1 MWELMKSSVLTLHSV
16 CTKTI
21 TRRPRPK
28 IISPQT
34 CWRSCPLVTPRKL
47 SVASTTES
55 ICTSGFACLTCR
67 CMSKRAKS
75 MNSSV
80 MWVTFLHPWV
90 FPLKNSCYLP
100 DFFFLT
106 TDFLQRWYELA
117 EGYRLLCL
125 GHSRDPPCQTSWYP
139 SEWGRCTPSKMFDL
153 SFVTC

>member
-34 CWRSCPLVTPRKL
+34 CWRSCLLVTPRKL

-100 DFFFLT
+100 DFFLFL
-106 TDFLQRWYELA
+106 LQIFYKDDMNWLKGIGCYAWDTPEILRVKQAGILQSEVGA
-117 EGYRLLCL
+117 PRPKCL
-125 GHSRDPPCQTSWYP
+125 IWVS
-139 SEWGRCTPSKMFDL
+139 
-153 SFVTC
+153 

>member
-34 CWRSCPLVTPRKL
+34 CWRSCLLVTPRKL

-100 DFFFLT
+100 DFFLFLLQIFYKDDMNWLKGIGCYAWDT
-106 TDFLQRWYELA
+106 PEILRVKQAGIFQSEVGAPRPKFLIWV
-117 EGYRLLCL
+117 
-125 GHSRDPPCQTSWYP
+125 S
-139 SEWGRCTPSKMFDL
+139 
-153 SFVTC
+153 